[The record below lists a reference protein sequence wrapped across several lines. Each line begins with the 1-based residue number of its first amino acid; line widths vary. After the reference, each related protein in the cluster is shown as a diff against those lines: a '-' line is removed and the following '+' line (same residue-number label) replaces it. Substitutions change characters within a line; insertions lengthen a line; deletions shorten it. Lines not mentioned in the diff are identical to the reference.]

1 MLEDRSATI
10 GSHDRKNLT
19 KLQLK
24 QQKRHKVERKKVE
37 LSKARAQF
45 EVTPSENI
53 SCSSS
58 TSDSGNSQDEIPGCS
73 ATPMAHRRT
82 VKTGAILE
90 IPYDILSKSSVV
102 EVMTRCGI
110 SPSAGSAFL
119 QSILLESQ
127 YSGNEELTESQ
138 LLSKF
143 TLSYASCDR
152 YKRKQNYSMSE
163 IIKESWTPPM
173 IYNIHWD
180 SKLVPQFQD
189 KYNKIEIMPVL
200 VSNGSNTKL
209 LGVPSFC
216 PGAEQSVGSIIG
228 DFTYNLLIEWN
239 YTIDGATSMVF
250 DTTSTNTGLW
260 SGGCVELQ
268 NRLNKSLLWCAC
280 RKHIGELIVGSVFNA
295 LQIKMSKSPE
305 IMIFKNFQSNFSHVC
320 QDDISY
326 PPYLEELDC
335 YSDSELSFLNEL
347 RKDATDL
354 ATKLLTKKDNSNLPR
369 EDYKELLELLLF

>member
-1 MLEDRSATI
+1 
-10 GSHDRKNLT
+10 
-19 KLQLK
+19 
-24 QQKRHKVERKKVE
+24 
-37 LSKARAQF
+37 
-45 EVTPSENI
+45 
-53 SCSSS
+53 
-58 TSDSGNSQDEIPGCS
+58 
-73 ATPMAHRRT
+73 
-82 VKTGAILE
+82 
-90 IPYDILSKSSVV
+90 
-102 EVMTRCGI
+102 MTWCGI

-143 TLSYASCDR
+143 TLSYAWCDR

-189 KYNKIEIMPVL
+189 KYNKIEIMPLL

-209 LGVPSFC
+209 LEVPSFC

-228 DFTYNLLIEWN
+228 DFTYNLLLEWN
-239 YTIDGATSMVF
+239 CTIDGATSMVF

-280 RKHIGELIVGSVFNA
+280 RKHIGELIVSSVFNA
-295 LQIKMSKSPE
+295 LQIETSKSPE
-305 IMIFKNFQSNFSHVC
+305 IMIFKNFRSNFSHVC

-326 PPYLEELDC
+326 PLYLEELDC
-335 YSDSELSFLNEL
+335 YSDSELSFLNDL
-347 RKDATDL
+347 RKDTTDL
-354 ATKLLTKKDNSNLPR
+354 ATKLLTKKDNSYLPR
-369 EDYKELLELLLF
+369 EDYKELLELLLFSFKVPLPQKSFKFKKTRCNPRSSLDGEGHLCIKTVIVINRGRKSCGSA

>member
-1 MLEDRSATI
+1 MTATRASASNITGGKITSDDAILKGAKLPTNLQVIRCMKYHQQFENLNQWDSAEVVLKQVKLYYAKANLEDRLISDSSAKKKLIRYLTKDNFTRKTSVTLWKTEKYQQSLKEHEAFLNKTFIITTPDALSKPFLFEDDRKFLISVLEDWSATI
-10 GSHDRKNLT
+10 RSHDRKNFT

-53 SCSSS
+53 SCLSS

-73 ATPMAHRRT
+73 ATPTAHQRT

-90 IPYDILSKSSVV
+90 IPYDILSKSLVV
-102 EVMTRCGI
+102 KVMTRCGI

-228 DFTYNLLIEWN
+228 DFTYNLLIE
-239 YTIDGATSMVF
+239 
-250 DTTSTNTGLW
+250 
-260 SGGCVELQ
+260 
-268 NRLNKSLLWCAC
+268 
-280 RKHIGELIVGSVFNA
+280 
-295 LQIKMSKSPE
+295 
-305 IMIFKNFQSNFSHVC
+305 
-320 QDDISY
+320 
-326 PPYLEELDC
+326 
-335 YSDSELSFLNEL
+335 
-347 RKDATDL
+347 
-354 ATKLLTKKDNSNLPR
+354 
-369 EDYKELLELLLF
+369 